1 MFVLC
6 GVCSRWKIIFE
17 CVELRGRSVGWVVDK
32 SIGFFI
38 VYSIGLFKDFK
49 IKIVGLVV
57 WIKIFIWI
65 NILEYVVSINSSIWS
80 V

>member
-1 MFVLC
+1 MSCCFGWDMFVLC

-57 WIKIFIWI
+57 WIKMLFLYGLI
-65 NILEYVVSINSSIWS
+65 Y
-80 V
+80 